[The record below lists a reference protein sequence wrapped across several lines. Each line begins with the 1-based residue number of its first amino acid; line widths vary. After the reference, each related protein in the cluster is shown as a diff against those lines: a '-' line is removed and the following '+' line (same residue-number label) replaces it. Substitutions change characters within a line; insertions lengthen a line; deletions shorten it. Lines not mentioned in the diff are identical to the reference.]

1 MFVLCLPVFN
11 SATAHVLRAET
22 HRVLTTPR
30 SVKQERHSEPKGH
43 VDISLPDEKCFPQST
58 HHERGVPNPPLP
70 GGQLSRRAASGET
83 PNDLTVGRGPWREY
97 FFRPRFG
104 SAGPYFEQRFE
115 LVMTRRT

>member
-1 MFVLCLPVFN
+1 MSFRAN
-11 SATAHVLRAET
+11 SATKFA
-22 HRVLTTPR
+22 R
-30 SVKQERHSEPKGH
+30 SYPMIECAQCGEQLFVPEWSGYVDERCVRHLWGCEACD
-43 VDISLPDEKCFPQST
+43 VPQST

-70 GGQLSRRAASGET
+70 GGQLSRRAASGQT

-115 LVMTRRT
+115 L